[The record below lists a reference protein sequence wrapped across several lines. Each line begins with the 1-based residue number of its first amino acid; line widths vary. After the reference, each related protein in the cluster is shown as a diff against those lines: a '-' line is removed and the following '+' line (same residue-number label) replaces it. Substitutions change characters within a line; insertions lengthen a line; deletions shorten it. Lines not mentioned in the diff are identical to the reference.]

1 MQLKRILAWASY
13 DLANTIFSAL
23 FVTFFF
29 PFYIKNF
36 LGGNE
41 LQIGIVFGSSML
53 LVAIIVPVLGSIS
66 DKLQRRMPF
75 IIFFTIAC
83 CIFTFL
89 VAFAGLYPA
98 LIFGFIANYC
108 YHGALTMYNAL
119 LPKVSAKG
127 KIGHASGIGVA
138 MGYLGTI
145 ISLAIAYPVL
155 QYFGWESL
163 NGAKA
168 MIATSGILFFAFSL
182 VLFVSIKEKA
192 ALKTKQIKS
201 AVSSSI
207 RDFKNNFRKIR
218 KQKGLFNYLLSLIFY
233 NDAINA
239 VVIFLFL
246 FGREQIGLSVQN
258 FFYVYA
264 IFALLAAIA
273 SLISG
278 RMVDSIGSKK
288 VLLASGILWII
299 VVLLL
304 IAVRNLAGFILIG
317 SLGGI
322 ALGMFMTA
330 SRPKLIELVPE
341 KNIAEYFGFFE
352 LADKFAG
359 VSGPIVFGFL
369 AFKYGYTA
377 GILSLLVFFIVGIFF
392 LKKVPDSNV
401 KNTPV

>member
-89 VAFAGLYPA
+89 VAFAGLYSA

-119 LPKVSAKG
+119 LPSVSSKE
-127 KIGHASGIGVA
+127 KLGHASGIGVA
-138 MGYLGTI
+138 MGYAGTL
-145 ISLAIAYPVL
+145 ISLAIAYPLL
-155 QYFGWESL
+155 QYFGWETL

-168 MIATSGILFFAFSL
+168 MIAISGILFFAFSL
-182 VLFVSIKEKA
+182 VLFFSIREKP
-192 ALKTKQIKS
+192 ALKSDKIRS

-264 IFALLAAIA
+264 VFALVAAVA
-273 SLISG
+273 SLASG
-278 RMVDSIGSKK
+278 RMVDYLGSKK
-288 VLLASGILWII
+288 ILLASGFLWII
-299 VVLLL
+299 VIILL
-304 IAVRNLAGFILIG
+304 IAVRNLTGFILIG

-359 VSGPIVFGFL
+359 VTGPIVFGFL

-377 GILSLLVFFIVGIFF
+377 GLFSLLAFFIAGIFF
-392 LKKVPDSNV
+392 LKKVPESNV

>member
-89 VAFAGLYPA
+89 VAFAGLYAA

-119 LPKVSAKG
+119 LPSVSSKE
-127 KIGHASGIGVA
+127 KLGHASGIGVA
-138 MGYLGTI
+138 MGYAGTL
-145 ISLAIAYPVL
+145 ISLAIAYPLL
-155 QYFGWESL
+155 QYFGWETL

-168 MIATSGILFFAFSL
+168 MIAISGILFFAFSL
-182 VLFVSIKEKA
+182 VLFFSIREKP
-192 ALKTKQIKS
+192 ALKSDKIRS

-264 IFALLAAIA
+264 VFALVAAVA
-273 SLISG
+273 SLVSG
-278 RMVDSIGSKK
+278 RMSDHFGSKK
-288 VLLASGILWII
+288 ILLASGFLWIV

-330 SRPKLIELVPE
+330 SRPKLIEIVPE

-359 VSGPIVFGFL
+359 VTGPIVFGFL

-377 GILSLLVFFIVGIFF
+377 GLFSLLAFFIAGIFF
-392 LKKVPDSNV
+392 LKKVPESNV